1 MLGIGYNPICVVL
14 SCVTLGSNFVSL
26 LLKQSK
32 MKRKSEVCLLM
43 LGHTQCINVVT
54 NVKIANSYDTTNTIQ
69 LFCHAFEY
77 LKLTQEK
84 KSQQGLI

>member
-1 MLGIGYNPICVVL
+1 MLRIGYNPICVVL

-32 MKRKSEVCLLM
+32 MKRKKEVVFILLM

-54 NVKIANSYDTTNTIQ
+54 NVKIPNSYDTTNTIQ
-69 LFCHAFEY
+69 LFVMR
-77 LKLTQEK
+77 LN
-84 KSQQGLI
+84 I